1 MIVLCPIALRARI
14 TAASVDIIESS
25 PDEAARRTQ
34 ADHLRWS
41 ALIKRLGIKLQ

>member
-41 ALIKRLGIKLQ
+41 ALIQRLGIKLQ

>member
-25 PDEAARRTQ
+25 PKEAARRTQ

-41 ALIKRLGIKLQ
+41 ALIKRLGIKLK